1 MSEISKEVIQPREQE
16 VVLKLVNMSPEEIA
30 ALPPNER
37 AGVMQFVRPIL
48 LFGLGDRVTRV
59 WLPSGRP

>member
-1 MSEISKEVIQPREQE
+1 MSEILKEVIQPREQE

-30 ALPPNER
+30 TLPPNER

-48 LFGLGDRVTRV
+48 LFGLGDRLTRV
-59 WLPSGRP
+59 WLPSGHP

>member
-48 LFGLGDRVTRV
+48 LFGLGDRLTRV
-59 WLPSGRP
+59 WLPSGHP